1 MLVCVLWGRYNV
13 EKGQDVLGQY
23 VESMEKAGVG
33 HGFYYSLDSNFYLQ
47 QGQAAGSGP
56 NISAAEFQVSSQ
68 VSNLPLLVVPGEFLT
83 ACL

>member
-1 MLVCVLWGRYNV
+1 MFVCILWGRYNV
-13 EKGQDVLGQY
+13 EKEQDVLGQY
-23 VESMEKAGVG
+23 VKSMAKAGIG

-56 NISAAEFQVSSQ
+56 NISAAEFQVGSQ
-68 VSNLPLLVVPGEFLT
+68 VSNLPLLVVRGELLT